1 MASHTIVIIML
12 AIASASSFSRSRQ
25 SSHVISSTSSFAALS
40 TWLVSSSFFAE
51 ASSSS
56 DSSSGSGSGVN
67 SIRTITKSQLSRRD
81 YSTAAYASISNV
93 HMQHIRPAFLRDGI
107 SSSSSATRTNTTTA
121 SKNNN
126 EEEEE
131 YDFDLLV
138 IGAGSGGI
146 ASARRAASYG
156 AKVGVVEKGRLGGTC
171 VNVGCVPKKVMWNA
185 ASISET
191 LHDMH
196 HYGFSGY
203 ESGAVHFDWGYI
215 QRSRDAYIERLNGI
229 YDRNMMNSAVM
240 RLRGT
245 ASLEN
250 SNGSREGSQG
260 SVVVT
265 VHPDDSSTNNKTTTY
280 RAKHILLATGGY
292 PTIPNDT
299 NGTIAA
305 HAISSDG
312 FFELK
317 SLPRKAVVVGAGYI
331 AVELAGVLQA
341 LGTDTS
347 LVVRKERA
355 LRNFDELLSDTLDV
369 EMTRHGIHIHRN
381 TNGVNRIEE
390 IGAKKKKVY
399 LNNGEVIDNVDVV
412 IMAAGRSPSVESLNL
427 EEVGVEQKSNG
438 GYVVVNDYSETS
450 VEGVYAVGDVTG
462 NVELTPMAIAA
473 GRRLADRLFG
483 PSSFQNAKVSYDNVP
498 TVIFS
503 HPPIGTIGLSE
514 KEANDKYGS
523 ENVKVYRSKFSNLY
537 YGPWDL
543 EPDEKPKTAMKLVC
557 AGSNELVVG
566 LHVIGM
572 GADEMLQGFGI
583 AIKMGATKA
592 DFDSC
597 IAIHPTAAEEFVTM
611 FPWGLGS
618 EVSGAKISPLNGAA
632 APEPAAGIDS

>member
-1 MASHTIVIIML
+1 ML
-12 AIASASSFSRSRQ
+12 AIASASSLSCRQ
-25 SSHVISSTSSFAALS
+25 SASSTTSTSFAALS
-40 TWLVSSSFFAE
+40 TWLVSSSSIPSFFAE
-51 ASSSS
+51 ASS
-56 DSSSGSGSGVN
+56 DSSN
-67 SIRTITKSQLSRRD
+67 SNSNSNIRKIKKSQLVDNQRHD
-81 YSTAAYASISNV
+81 YSTAAYASIGNV
-93 HMQHIRPAFLRDGI
+93 HMQHVRPAFLRDGI
-107 SSSSSATRTNTTTA
+107 TSAPSNVTRSNTTTTTA
-121 SKNNN
+121 SDTSSNN
-126 EEEEE
+126 EEGE

-215 QRSRDAYIERLNGI
+215 QRSRDAYIKRLNGI
-229 YDRNMMNSAVM
+229 YDRNMINSAVM

-245 ASLEN
+245 ASLE
-250 SNGSREGSQG
+250 STTDGEG
-260 SVVVT
+260 VAVT
-265 VHPDDSSTNNKTTTY
+265 VHPESSSNNKTTTF

-292 PTIPNDT
+292 PTFPDDT
-299 NGTIAA
+299 EGTIAR

-355 LRNFDELLSDTLDV
+355 LRNFDELLSETLDT

-381 TNGVNRIEE
+381 TEGVNRIEE
-390 IGAKKKKVY
+390 MGGHKKRVF

-427 EEVGVEQKSNG
+427 EGVGVEQKSTG
-438 GYVVVNDYSETS
+438 GYVVVNEYSETS
-450 VEGVYAVGDVTG
+450 VDGIYAVGDVTG

-483 PSSFQNAKVSYDNVP
+483 PTSFQNAKVSYDNVP
-498 TVIFS
+498 TVVFS

-514 KEANDKYGS
+514 KEANEKYGS

-537 YGPWDL
+537 YGPW
-543 EPDEKPKTAMKLVC
+543 EVESDEKPKTAMKLVC

-618 EVSGAKISPLNGAA
+618 EVSGAKVSPLNGAA
-632 APEPAAGIDS
+632 ASEPAAAIDN